1 MKRISVLFVTAFLTA
16 CGGGGGGGA
25 QAPAPTTP
33 PVSNDPCSIT
43 GQNQFVL
50 DVMNDWY
57 FWNDLLPTDVN
68 VGNYASP
75 EELLGFL
82 TSFQPVDRF
91 SFIGSAAA
99 DSAFFGEGQ
108 FEGYGFRYRFVADN
122 TPQLLLVYEDGPA
135 FRAGLRR
142 GQVFVALNGRSIA
155 DIQANEG
162 ISAIFDL
169 PSVDVTMR
177 NLDNS
182 EFTVTMTEDIVT
194 IDPVP
199 QFRIID
205 AGAGRSVGYLELTTF
220 ISTANGQMDEAINQF
235 RINGVTEVIL
245 DLRYNGGGLVS
256 TANLLGDLLGGGNFD
271 TLEFSETRF
280 NADRA
285 AAQNNAEFFERRTG
299 SMNLE
304 RMVVIASRGTASASE
319 LVTNSMDAYVT
330 LGIVGDRTF
339 GKPVGQSGFTFCE
352 KILRPTTF
360 ETVNALDFGDY
371 FNGLPANCNAAD
383 DPAIPV
389 GDDTDPNIVA
399 ALQFLEDQS
408 CPPVTSTPDASS
420 KPFGGEF
427 GEFEQPLY
435 RPGPPHRELLDSY

>member
-1 MKRISVLFVTAFLTA
+1 MKRIAVLFLTAFLTA
-16 CGGGGGGGA
+16 CGGGGSGGA
-25 QAPAPTTP
+25 QAPAPNPP
-33 PVSNDPCSIT
+33 PVADDPCSNT
-43 GQNQFVL
+43 GQKQFVL

-57 FWNDLLPTDVN
+57 FWNNLLPTNVN
-68 VGNYASP
+68 IDDFASP
-75 EELLGFL
+75 EALLESL
-82 TSFQPVDRF
+82 TSVQPVDRF
-91 SFIGSAAA
+91 SFIGSASA

-122 TPQLLLVYEDGPA
+122 TPQLLLVYEDSPA

-162 ISAIFDL
+162 ISAVFDL
-169 PSVDVTMR
+169 PSVEVTMR

-182 EFTVTMTEDIVT
+182 EFTVTMSEAVVT

-220 ISTANGQMDEAINQF
+220 ISTANNQMDEAFNEF
-235 RINGVTEVIL
+235 RVNGVTEVIL

-271 TLEFSETRF
+271 TLEYSETRF

-285 AAQNNAEFFERRTG
+285 AAQNNSEFFERRTA
-299 SMNLE
+299 SINLE

-371 FNGLPANCNAAD
+371 FGGLPANCNVAD

-389 GDDTDPNIVA
+389 GDDTDANVVA
-399 ALQFLEDQS
+399 ALQFLEDQT
-408 CPPVTSTPDASS
+408 CPPVTSVPGDFS
-420 KPFGGEF
+420 KPFSGEF
-427 GEFEQPLY
+427 GEFDQPQY